1 LDEPFLLMIAGPNGA
16 GKTTLVRW
24 LRQRGIGFGEYI
36 NPDDIAQ
43 ELNGSYDARVRE
55 AQSIADRRREA
66 CIQSRRSFSFE
77 TVMSHPSKVDIL
89 LRAKQAGFFVQLFF
103 IGTEDPQISADRVA
117 LRVAQGGHDVPRD
130 RIAPRWFRTMN
141 QLFSAIEQSDRAFVF
156 DNTPAGVDVGRR
168 LVFIR
173 DAAAKPPLIQS
184 LAPIPEWVRRYVL
197 EPP

>member
-1 LDEPFLLMIAGPNGA
+1 MVAGPNGA

-24 LRQRGIGFGEYI
+24 LRQRGTDFGEYI

-43 ELNGSYDARVRE
+43 ELEGSYDARVRE

-141 QLFSAIEQSDRAFVF
+141 QLFVAIQASDRALIF
-156 DNTPAGVDVGRR
+156 DNTSAGVDIGRR
-168 LVFIR
+168 LVFVWEVSLEGPRIR
-173 DAAAKPPLIQS
+173 SLPPT
-184 LAPIPEWVRRYVL
+184 PGWVERYVL
-197 EPP
+197 EPFDATRR